1 MGVMGLLIKQRRKLW
16 ICIIRVLMMVHL
28 LYNGNLVKLRIR
40 NGGLYLRDFFM
51 WVLDV
56 CDWGIFWFLCL
67 WNCIFKVSSLNE

>member
-1 MGVMGLLIKQRRKLW
+1 
-16 ICIIRVLMMVHL
+16 MMVHL